1 MAKNLAPFQRPSLP
15 ENSRIRDLKVDI
27 RAISDLDPRTQNPR
41 THSPRQIQ
49 QIVKSIETFGW
60 TNPVLIDQD
69 NCVIAGHG
77 RLEAAKQ
84 LGMDH
89 APTIKLTNMTSEQ
102 LRAYV
107 IADNRL
113 AERAGW
119 DNDLLAI
126 ELQSLTELDL
136 DFEID
141 VTGFEMAEIDI
152 LISGL
157 DGDHDDEADQVPVA
171 NDGPAVSRQGDLW
184 QLGNHR
190 LLCGD
195 ATQAHEYDRLM
206 GGQLAQ
212 MIFADAPYNVS
223 IDGHVCGL
231 GSIKHEDFVMASGEM
246 SEAEYTDFLTRVF
259 EHLAGHSVDGAIHF
273 LCLDWRHLYEFL
285 TAGKTAYTELK
296 NFCVWNKSNAGM
308 GSLYRSKHEL
318 VAVYK
323 AGRGPHINNIA
334 LGKYGRY
341 RTNVWDYPGANGFGA
356 DRARDRAMHPT
367 VKPVAMVADAIRD
380 CSHRGGLVLDPFVGS
395 GTTLIAAEKTGR
407 RAAAMELDP
416 KYVDVAVKRMKQ
428 TTGIDAVRQCDG
440 LSYDEA
446 AAVRPPKKS
455 GGASHG

>member
-1 MAKNLAPFQRPSLP
+1 MPITVSL
-15 ENSRIRDLKVDI
+15 NV
-27 RAISDLDPRTQNPR
+27 Q
-41 THSPRQIQ
+41 
-49 QIVKSIETFGW
+49 
-60 TNPVLIDQD
+60 
-69 NCVIAGHG
+69 
-77 RLEAAKQ
+77 
-84 LGMDH
+84 
-89 APTIKLTNMTSEQ
+89 
-102 LRAYV
+102 
-107 IADNRL
+107 
-113 AERAGW
+113 GW

-157 DGDHDDEADQVPVA
+157 DGDYDDEADQVPIA
-171 NDGPAVSRQGDLW
+171 DDGPAVSRQGDLW
-184 QLGNHR
+184 QLGNHS

-195 ATQAHEYDRLM
+195 ATQACEYERLLS
-206 GGQLAQ
+206 GQLAQ
-212 MIFADAPYNVS
+212 MVFADPPYNVPV
-223 IDGHVCGL
+223 DGHVCGL

-246 SEAEYTDFLTRVF
+246 SEAKFKNFLQGVF
-259 EHLAGHSVDGAIHF
+259 GHLARHSVHGALHF
-273 LCLDWRHLYEFL
+273 VCMDWRHLYEL
-285 TAGKTAYTELK
+285 LSAGKAAYTELK
-296 NFCVWNKSNAGM
+296 NLCIWNKSNAGM

-380 CSHRGGLVLDPFVGS
+380 CSHRGGLILDPFAGS
-395 GTTLIAAEKTGR
+395 GTTLVAAESTGR
-407 RAAAMELDP
+407 RSAAMELDK
-416 KYVDVAVKRMKQ
+416 KYVDVAIKRMKQ
-428 TTGIDAVRQCDG
+428 TCGIDAVLAETGQTF
-440 LSYDEA
+440 DEA
-446 AAVRPPKKS
+446 AAVRPSKKS